1 MSGNVETLIP
11 NYNIKINGSLMA
23 DDLLV
28 AVSEVV
34 VEDEINLPGM
44 FTIKLRTVNFETNEW
59 QGLDLKT
66 IKPGDEIKVAMG
78 MDQAEDLIT
87 GEVTALEAVFGE
99 ACYLEIRGYDR
110 LHRLRFGAKRRSF
123 KDMKD
128 SDIASSIA
136 GEAGLSA
143 EAEDTGTVQ
152 PYLFQNNQSNYEFLL
167 ARANRLGYE
176 MLVEDKKFIFRKSQE
191 GKAAALTMEYAMDFR
206 DFTARM
212 KVLTEG
218 SQVEVRGWDVKT
230 KKEISGK
237 AQSGSETSTMSG
249 RDSGF
254 KISKSFN
261 GSETALP
268 YETVVDAT
276 EAAAIAKAQYN
287 LLLKEF
293 INGEGSC
300 LGNPQIR
307 AGKNIEIKGIGDRFS
322 GIYYVVSSSHTIN
335 REEGYM
341 TKFKVKRTGI

>member
-1 MSGNVETLIP
+1 MSGNAEMRVP
-11 NYNIKINGSLMA
+11 NFHIKINGASMA
-23 DDLLV
+23 DNLLV
-28 AVSEVV
+28 AVSEVA

-44 FTIKLRTVNFETNEW
+44 FSIKLNTVNFETNEW
-59 QGLDLKT
+59 QGMDLKT

-78 MDQAEDLIT
+78 LDQPQDMIT

-99 ACYLEIRGYDR
+99 QCYLEIRGYDR
-110 LHRLRFGAKRRSF
+110 MHRLRFGTKRRSF

-128 SDIASSIA
+128 SDIATSIA

-152 PYLFQNNQSNYEFLL
+152 PYLFQNDQSNYEFLL
-167 ARANRLGYE
+167 ERARRIGYE
-176 MLVEDKKFIFRKSQE
+176 MLVNDKKFMFRKSQE
-191 GKAAALTMEYAMDFR
+191 GKAKVLTLEYALDFR
-206 DFTARM
+206 DFTARL

-237 AQSGSETSTMSG
+237 AQSGSENSLMSG
-249 RDSGF
+249 QDSGF
-254 KISKSFN
+254 KISESF
-261 GSETALP
+261 GDSDTALP
-268 YETVVDAT
+268 FETVVDAT

-293 INGEGSC
+293 MNGEGSC

-307 AGKNIEIKGIGDRFS
+307 AGNTIEIKGIGDRFS
-322 GIYYVVSSSHTIN
+322 GIYYVISSSHIMN
-335 REEGYM
+335 RTDGYM